1 MVETTFQLEPVK
13 ECLLYKVIQFKKKTL
28 HKCYLSIW
36 SQNFGGCSEMAVLEA
51 SYKTCYLLL
60 CVLLTQISQTYE
72 LNYHTHVPSIFVG
85 VICLTHSCLVL
96 RFIQKPLIC
105 FLFSTGKQMTGFYMK
120 YNTRLTWVES
130 CIQPFKTLL
139 SNRCVDYCC

>member
-1 MVETTFQLEPVK
+1 MW
-13 ECLLYKVIQFKKKTL
+13 YKVIQFKKK
-28 HKCYLSIW
+28 HCISVIW
-36 SQNFGGCSEMAVLEA
+36 ISGLKILEAVLKISA
-51 SYKTCYLLL
+51 SYKTCYHLL

-72 LNYHTHVPSIFVG
+72 LNYHTHVPRIFVG
-85 VICLTHSCLVL
+85 VICLAHSCLVL

-120 YNTRLTWVES
+120 CNTRLNWVES

>member
-96 RFIQKPLIC
+96 RFIQKPLC
-105 FLFSTGKQMTGFYMK
+105 FPLENKWLVSIWNTTLGWIGLKAVYSRSKLYSQTG
-120 YNTRLTWVES
+120 V
-130 CIQPFKTLL
+130 
-139 SNRCVDYCC
+139 